1 MTTKVSSAMQDLTD
15 DYAFSGTVSGAGKV
29 VQVVKTVDAVYASG
43 TTETP
48 YDDSIPTS
56 SEGTEF
62 TALATA
68 ITPTNASNILRI
80 TVSGNFGG
88 SIAMW
93 HTIAL
98 FKDSDAAAS
107 HVAWTYTE
115 GSTRS
120 TPTHIV
126 FHVVAGGVSSQTW
139 KVRGGGHVASTVTI
153 NGDGG
158 ARKFGGVGHSFMQI
172 EEIAV

>member
-15 DYAFSGTVSGAGKV
+15 DYAFSG
-29 VQVVKTVDAVYASG
+29 
-43 TTETP
+43 
-48 YDDSIPTS
+48 
-56 SEGTEF
+56 
-62 TALATA
+62 
-68 ITPTNASNILRI
+68 
-80 TVSGNFGG
+80 
-88 SIAMW
+88 
-93 HTIAL
+93 
-98 FKDSDAAAS
+98 
-107 HVAWTYTE
+107 TYTE